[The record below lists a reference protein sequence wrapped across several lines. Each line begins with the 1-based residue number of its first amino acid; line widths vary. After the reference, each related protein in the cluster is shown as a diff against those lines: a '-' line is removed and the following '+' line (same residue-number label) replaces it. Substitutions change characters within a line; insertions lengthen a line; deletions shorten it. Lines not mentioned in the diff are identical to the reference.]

1 MQLSALLSKIPVAQ
15 ASYGSD
21 DPIITGVTSR
31 SQEVKKGSLFVCLQ
45 GLHHD
50 GHAFALEAV
59 KKGAAAILCEDP
71 ARLPDDSLPY
81 IVTPNTHRALAILCA
96 AFAGNPQDRLK
107 LIAVT
112 GTNGKTSTVHMIGNI
127 LFRAGFPTAILSTIG
142 NYLDHQPLPDS
153 GMTTADPE
161 FLYPVLANIC
171 NCRAEYV
178 VMEASSHA
186 LALEKLAP
194 ISFEIGIFTNLTP
207 EHLDFHQNMG
217 AYAAAK
223 AALFSQC
230 KQGLL
235 HLDSPYHDQILA
247 EARCPC
253 LDYSLTDT
261 SAPFY
266 MQNPVSLGTDGIS
279 YDFCWKNKSLR
290 ITCPI
295 PGNFTYDNTMA
306 AMSCAAMLGLDLQ
319 SAADALG
326 NLQGVRGRME
336 RVVLPLADFDVFLD
350 YAHTPDALERLL
362 RSIRAIRRKDQRLV
376 LLFGCGG
383 DRDESKRAPMGKIA
397 SELADFIIL
406 TQDNSRTE
414 DPARILDEIER
425 GMFENTPHI
434 RIPERKNAIRYAI
447 LHAQKHDFILL
458 AGKGHETYEI
468 RADGKHPFNERRLLL
483 DAYAARLAGSKD

>member
-1 MQLSALLSKIPVAQ
+1 MLLSALLSKIPVTQ
-15 ASYGSD
+15 ASYGND
-21 DPIITGVTSR
+21 DPVITDITSK
-31 SQEVKKGSLFVCLQ
+31 SKEVKKGSLFVCLQ
-45 GLHHD
+45 GLHQD
-50 GHAFALEAV
+50 GHAFALDAM
-59 KKGAAAILCEDP
+59 KNGAAAILCEDP

-81 IVTPNTHRALAILCA
+81 IMTPNTHRALAILCA
-96 AFAGNPQDRLK
+96 ALAGDPQNHLK

-127 LFRAGFPTAILSTIG
+127 LSRAGFHTTILSTIG
-142 NYLDHQPLPDS
+142 NYLDYQPLPDS

-161 FLYPVLANIC
+161 FLYPMLSNIC
-171 NCRAEYV
+171 HAGADYV

-194 ISFEIGIFTNLTP
+194 ISFELGIFTNLTP
-207 EHLDFHQNMG
+207 EHLDFHKSMD

-223 AALFSQC
+223 ATLFSQC

-235 HLDSPYHDQILA
+235 QLDTPYHDQILA
-247 EARCPC
+247 GARCPC

-261 SAPFY
+261 SAPFH

-279 YDFCWKNKSLR
+279 YDFCWKNNSLR

-306 AMSCAAMLGLDLQ
+306 AISCAAMLGLDLQ

-362 RSIRAIRRKDQRLV
+362 RSIRAIQRKDQRLV

-383 DRDESKRAPMGKIA
+383 DRDKSKRAPMGKIA

-414 DPARILDEIER
+414 DPAHILDEIER
-425 GMFENTPHI
+425 GMSGNTPHI
-434 RIPERKNAIRYAI
+434 RISDRKDAIRYAI
-447 LHAQKHDFILL
+447 LHAQKNDFILL

-483 DAYAARLAGSKD
+483 DAYTARLTGNHE